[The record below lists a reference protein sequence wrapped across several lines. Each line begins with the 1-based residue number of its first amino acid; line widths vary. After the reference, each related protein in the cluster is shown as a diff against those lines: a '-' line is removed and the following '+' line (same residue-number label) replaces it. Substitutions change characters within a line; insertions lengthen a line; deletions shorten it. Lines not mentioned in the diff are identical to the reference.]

1 MFKQKVISALRMVFP
16 ILLLGLFTIPVFAQ
30 QEKGDKELQLQGLI
44 QVQFGDSKAAAGD
57 LFINFGYFFTDRQE
71 AGIGTNVGISGSSD
85 NVDFQA
91 GLTAF
96 YRYHFARKKGNLQPY
111 VGVDFFAFDLT
122 SAARTD
128 LIYVRPNIGVKY
140 FFKKNAAF
148 DINSGYGFAV
158 KDAGNGIADTRLG
171 LSYIF

>member
-1 MFKQKVISALRMVFP
+1 MIKQKVISALRMVFP
-16 ILLLGLFTIPVFAQ
+16 ILLLGLFAIPVFAQ
-30 QEKGDKELQLQGLI
+30 QEKGDKELQLQALI
-44 QVQFGDSKAAAGD
+44 QVQFGDFKAAKGD
-57 LFINFGYFFTDRQE
+57 IFVNLGYFFTDRQE

-85 NVDFQA
+85 DINFGV

-111 VGVDFFAFDLT
+111 VGIDLFADDLT
-122 SAARTD
+122 HKMRVD
-128 LIYVRPNIGVKY
+128 RLYVRPNIGVKY